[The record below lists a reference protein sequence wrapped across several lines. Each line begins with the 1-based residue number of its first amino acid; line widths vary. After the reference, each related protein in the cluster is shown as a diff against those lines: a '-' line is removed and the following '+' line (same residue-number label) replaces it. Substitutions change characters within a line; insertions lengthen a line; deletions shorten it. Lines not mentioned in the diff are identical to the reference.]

1 MFSEDDVLRT
11 TTILTLLLTAG
22 LLVYRVEIG
31 LGVLVG
37 GLMSVLTFRLMI
49 IDATRLLHL
58 AKTVQLSS
66 RDVSR
71 FNRRSFAKRLSLYAA
86 TLAAAAV
93 NPYVNY
99 LAAFCGL
106 LLPRLAI
113 YYHMLQ
119 GRIKR
124 GS

>member
-31 LGVLVG
+31 LSALG